1 MLANDGR
8 FRRKPQIFQKV
19 RAYFRVM
26 EIYAHFFCQQAL
38 AAVAVSISAFRKQGR
53 KKDGNR
59 FPYRAEISFF
69 PSDIVQQ
76 RTARQK
82 CGIDRLR
89 KLVHQ
94 HLRASRRTNRMTLV
108 RHGHREKQPYSRSLA
123 EIRANAAKKNC
134 RTLPIIILNRR
145 VRDTFSPSADEPP
158 RLSFPPKGK
167 ARQSRPPRGAL
178 PQAE

>member
-1 MLANDGR
+1 MLANDSR
-8 FRRKPQIFQKV
+8 FRRKSQIFQKI

-26 EIYAHFFCQQAL
+26 EIYAHFFCQQAFTAI
-38 AAVAVSISAFRKQGR
+38 AAGTSAFWKQGR

-89 KLVHQ
+89 KLAHQ

-108 RHGHREKQPYSRSLA
+108 RNGHLEKQPPKRRNERTFHIFSVARGNP
-123 EIRANAAKKNC
+123 RKCRQKK
-134 RTLPIIILNRR
+134 LPH
-145 VRDTFSPSADEPP
+145 SSYHH
-158 RLSFPPKGK
+158 SK
-167 ARQSRPPRGAL
+167 
-178 PQAE
+178 